1 MQHGPLNF
9 HKIMFL
15 IDVLETNEEKIAYLR
30 QMKKEVTRV
39 IECFS
44 APKIVSLRE
53 YADPLKNLP
62 DNCPEFQEFIS
73 LMIDKYSTDRSDS
86 RVPSNRQ
93 LKALADRELSEYMK
107 TLTIIDDLIKSL
119 ENAPPE
125 KTINEKLE
133 ELTKNPS
140 AVINPPD
147 YFERNAVNLDSA
159 FNSITQL
166 EETDKKIGIEKNPR
180 NDGKKTKSLKNSKI
194 KIVWH
199 GSSTSLMKLFD
210 LLSEDG
216 LLKKNINGEV
226 KDFVKKYLVNPDGK
240 TIEII

>member
-15 IDVLETNEEKIAYLR
+15 LEVLETNEEKIAYLK
-30 QMKKEVTRV
+30 QMKKEVARV
-39 IECFS
+39 IDCFS

-73 LMIDKYSTDRSDS
+73 LMIDKHSIDRNDS

-107 TLTIIDDLIKSL
+107 MLTVIDDSL
-119 ENAPPE
+119 KTFEKAQTTSENE
-125 KTINEKLE
+125 RE
-133 ELTKNPS
+133 ELTEKNILPTD
-140 AVINPPD
+140 NPPD
-147 YFERNAVNLDSA
+147 YFERSAVNLDAA
-159 FNSITQL
+159 FNAIAQT
-166 EETDKKIGIEKNPR
+166 EELKENVAVDDGLLVKSDRQKNK
-180 NDGKKTKSLKNSKI
+180 NDAEI

-199 GSSTSLMKLFD
+199 GSSTSLMKLFE
-210 LLSEDG
+210 LLSKDG
-216 LLKKNINGEV
+216 LLNKNINGEV

-240 TIEII
+240 EIAIN